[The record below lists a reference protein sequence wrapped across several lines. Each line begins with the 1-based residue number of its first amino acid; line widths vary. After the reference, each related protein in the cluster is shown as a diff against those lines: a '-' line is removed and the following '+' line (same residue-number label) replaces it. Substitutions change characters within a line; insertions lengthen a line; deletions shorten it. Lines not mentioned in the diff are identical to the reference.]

1 MNQMMTGRFEY
12 EVSNLDMNSL
22 VRNLRT
28 DCVEIIDK
36 VYVDKPLRLQKDVPI
51 ESKKMIAN
59 TLAPMQMSSKKL
71 KK

>member
-1 MNQMMTGRFEY
+1 MNQMMTGRFDY
-12 EVSNLDMNSL
+12 EVGNLDMNSL

-51 ESKKMIAN
+51 ESKKLIAS
-59 TLAPMQMSSKKL
+59 TLAPKQMSSK
-71 KK
+71 